1 MTRDRNTRETT
12 DYNSKFIELSLNKR
26 VRFSNPSDNLYGTIG
41 TFVGKTNSGARV
53 VIEIPSASDNEAET
67 SETVTRS
74 IKNVEADDSDGPPV
88 RVYNHNYRPA
98 DDSSDGTID
107 LTDPY

>member
-1 MTRDRNTRETT
+1 MTRERNTTGIT

-41 TFVGKTNSGARV
+41 TFVGKTSTGARV
-53 VIEIPSASDNEAET
+53 IIEIPSDNKDDTDEK
-67 SETVTRS
+67 ETVTRS
-74 IKNVEADDSDGPPV
+74 IKNMVADESTGPPV
-88 RVYNHNYRPA
+88 RVYNHNYRPD

-107 LTDPY
+107 LTD